1 MLTITHKK
9 FDIGILGVWYGLNYG
24 SVLTYYALQSVLKQM
39 GLSPLMI
46 EKPGAADDDFERRDT
61 HARRFANEHFQTSGT
76 RPLNR
81 QHELNKLC
89 DGFIIGSDQVWNY
102 GISRAFGKTFYLDFA
117 EDNKKKIA
125 YAASFGHGTD
135 FAPEEERV
143 LISRLMKRFDAIAV
157 REDDGVR
164 LCRDVY
170 HVDATRVLDP
180 VFLAN
185 PEDYTAFA
193 ERSHFHEQSPYMLA
207 YILDTTP
214 EKKSL
219 LLHMSKRLGLRP
231 VIMLDG
237 FGSNAEVNR
246 KILNMDDCVRT
257 KLEVY
262 DWLYFFKNTS
272 YVLTDSFHGM
282 CFSVLFNKQFLPLPN
297 KHRGYSRFRSIA
309 NLLDITD
316 RLIMD
321 PAREL
326 KDEKF
331 MQPVDYTRINA
342 ILDNDRTRCR
352 QWLNDAIEGLGE
364 RLVGMNGHRLTHNVT
379 HILDVPRACTG
390 CGTCSAVCPS
400 YSIEMRP
407 DEFGFLR
414 PIIDASTCV
423 DCGLCEKRCPALHP
437 QYKNSTNP
445 GCYAMMAPDEIRK
458 VSSSGGMFTVAAEYV
473 LNQGGAVCGA
483 AYKANFEVEHIV
495 VDHKADLERIRGSK
509 YMQSNAA
516 PAYPRVRELLQQGK
530 TVLFTGMPCQVAGLC
545 SFLDKN
551 YDNLYTM
558 DLVCHGITSSK
569 VFEKY
574 HQEVLG
580 GKKITRLEFKA
591 KQPWGWHAGVNAW
604 FDDGTKYSKPLE
616 TDPYFRCYLQSL
628 AKNVA
633 CADCT
638 SNRMPRQGDLTIGDF
653 WKIGTFD
660 PSLNDNKGTSLIL
673 VNSQKGEDFF
683 VKLKPS
689 MAVVK
694 EAPLA
699 TAIMGNRSLEH
710 SYPMNKNREMFFKNF
725 KKINLD
731 TLQAS
736 CISNRVYEQEFIEL
750 SKLVPPED
758 QEFYFIAKFAAE
770 NYRGRKIVTWAR
782 SNKFEKILQ
791 RYFGLSVS
799 FGVTMRRESIIKGSV
814 EDIATLKG
822 KSDDYYLVSL
832 DKAYDDG
839 VYKLLASYGYLEKR
853 DFVFRRFK
861 PIVLENLDLSKGNY
875 SDVFG
880 NTIEGFRST
889 VGKVIFRGF
898 NNHIMFG
905 KDMISARFLTF
916 DLCANSRVDI
926 GERVSFNAPTQI
938 ESRGFEYGSLLK
950 IGNDCSFR
958 LGGLFRFYTPS
969 TAIIGDHCTATSNFG
984 LHVNMG
990 KKIIIGCDC
999 MFSFENDLWAGD
1011 GHAIFDVK
1019 SGKCTNR
1026 DMSGV
1031 YHPSNHLVIGNH
1043 VWVGKQAFL
1052 MHGTNIGSGSIVGAC
1067 SVVKGVFPNNCTIAG
1082 NPAIKVKENVAWSRD
1097 GMANNLENCGRPE
1110 YAILTS
1116 PASAPI
1122 SGRKVLV
1129 IGGTRFMGVQPV
1141 KELIALGNDVTIA
1154 TRGLN
1159 RDNFGMYVNRLVI
1172 DVSNETSVKAALSG
1186 KYFDVVF
1193 DNLAYCSQYVN
1204 NVLSHVKCGKYI
1216 QLSSVEAYEY
1226 LIPDMKEEYFN
1237 PYKLHVEIR
1246 SVTAGYIKGKRLA
1259 EAIAYQHF
1267 KNLSVTTV
1275 RIPYVTKTDRLFYY
1289 CKNIVNQ
1296 DAMNIDDVSRGF
1308 TFIRDTEVGS
1318 FLPWI
1323 AAQDFSGPINLA
1335 SEGMVTIDMILKYIE
1350 EKTGKKAIIDTKN
1363 GSKSPFH
1370 EFNEKTFS
1378 MNMNKARQLGYKTSH
1393 INDWFWKLMDE
1404 YIARALK

>member
-1 MLTITHKK
+1 MHKK
-9 FDIGILGVWYGLNYG
+9 FDIGVLGVWYGLNYG
-24 SVLTYYALQSVLKQM
+24 SVLTYYALQSTLKKI

-76 RPLNR
+76 RPLDR
-81 QHELNKLC
+81 QYELNNLC

-117 EDNKKKIA
+117 DDDKKKVA

-135 FAPEEERV
+135 FAPEEERI

-180 VFLAN
+180 VFLAS
-185 PEDYTAFA
+185 PDDYAAFA
-193 ERSHFHEQSPYMLA
+193 ERSRFKEAAPYMLA
-207 YILDTTP
+207 YILDATP
-214 EKKSL
+214 EKKAL

-237 FGSNAEVNR
+237 FGNNAEVNR
-246 KILNMDDCVRT
+246 KMLNMDDCVRT

-262 DWLYFFKNTS
+262 DWLYFFKNAS

-282 CFSVLFNKQFLPLPN
+282 CFSLLFNKQFLPLPN

-309 NLLDITD
+309 NLLNLTD
-316 RLIMD
+316 RLVMD
-321 PAREL
+321 PVKEL
-326 KDEKF
+326 KEEKF
-331 MQPVDYTRINA
+331 MLSVDYTQVNS
-342 ILDNDRTRCR
+342 ILNNDRIRCR
-352 QWLNDAIEGLGE
+352 EWLNDALKGLGGD
-364 RLVGMNGHRLTHNVT
+364 LVNVDGRKLTRNVL
-379 HILDVPRACTG
+379 HVLNVQRACTG
-390 CGTCSAVCPS
+390 CGTCSAVCPVH
-400 YSIEMRP
+400 SIEMKP

-414 PIIDASTCV
+414 PVIDTATCV
-423 DCGLCEKRCPALHP
+423 DCGLCAKHCPALHP
-437 QYKNSTNP
+437 QYKNNSNP
-445 GCYAMMAPDEIRK
+445 GCYAMMAPDAIRK
-458 VSSSGGMFTVAAEYV
+458 ISSSGGMFTVAAEYI
-473 LNQGGAVCGA
+473 LKHNGAVCGA
-483 AYKANFEVEHIV
+483 AYKENFEVEHIIV
-495 VDHKADLERIRGSK
+495 EDKESLERIRGSK
-509 YMQSNAA
+509 YMQSNSA
-516 PAYPRVRELLQQGK
+516 PSYPRIKELLEQGRL
-530 TVLFTGMPCQVAGLC
+530 VLFTGMPCQVAGLY
-545 SFLDKN
+545 SALGKD
-551 YDNLYTM
+551 YDNLVTM

-591 KQPWGWHAGVNAW
+591 KEPWGWHAGVNAW

-616 TDPYFRCYLQSL
+616 TDPYFRSYLQSL
-628 AKNVA
+628 AKNLA

-660 PSLNDNKGTSLIL
+660 PSLNDNKGTSLVL
-673 VNSQKGEDFF
+673 VNNQKGEDFF
-683 VKLKPS
+683 KKLKPT
-689 MAVVK
+689 MAMVK

-710 SYPMNKNREMFFKNF
+710 SYPMNKNRDMFFKNF
-725 KKINLD
+725 KKMNLD
-731 TLQAS
+731 TLQAA
-736 CISNRVYEQEFIEL
+736 CLNNRVYEQEFIEL
-750 SKLVPPED
+750 SKLVPPAD
-758 QEFYFIAKFAAE
+758 QEFYLIAKFAAE
-770 NYRGRKIVTWAR
+770 NCRGRKIVTWVR

-791 RYFGLSVS
+791 RYFGRSVA
-799 FGVTMRRESIIKGSV
+799 FGVTMRRESIRRGHV
-814 EDIATLKG
+814 EDITTLKG

-832 DKAYDDG
+832 DRAYDDG
-839 VYKLLASYGYLEKR
+839 VYKLLSSYGYLEKR

-875 SDVFG
+875 SDAFG

-905 KDMISARFLTF
+905 RDMVSARFLTF
-916 DLCANSRVDI
+916 DLCANARIDI

-958 LGGLFRFYTPS
+958 LGGLFRFYTPA

-990 KKIIIGCDC
+990 KKAIIGRDC
-999 MFSFENDLWAGD
+999 MFSFENELWAGD
-1011 GHAIFDVK
+1011 GHAVFDVK
-1019 SGKCTNR
+1019 SGECTNR
-1026 DMSGV
+1026 KMSGS
-1031 YHPSNHLVIGNH
+1031 YHPSNLLVLGEH

-1052 MHGTNIGSGSIVGAC
+1052 MHGTNIGSGSIVGAR
-1067 SVVKGVFPNNCTIAG
+1067 SVVKGIFPNNCTIAG
-1082 NPAIKVKENVAWSRD
+1082 NPAIKVKEDVAWSRD
-1097 GMANNLENCGRPE
+1097 GMASGLESCGRPE
-1110 YAILTS
+1110 YAALTR
-1116 PASAPI
+1116 PAKAPI

-1129 IGGTRFMGVQPV
+1129 IGGTRFMGVQLV
-1141 KELIALGNDVTIA
+1141 KELIALGNNVTIA
-1154 TRGLN
+1154 TRGRK
-1159 RDNFGMYVNRLVI
+1159 RDSFGMYVERLFM
-1172 DVSNETSVKAALSG
+1172 DVSNEASVKAALSG

-1193 DNLAYCSQYVN
+1193 DNLAYCSLYAN

-1216 QLSSVEAYEY
+1216 QLSSMETYENM
-1226 LIPDMKEEYFN
+1226 IPDMREEYFN
-1237 PYKLHVEIR
+1237 PYNLQVEIR
-1246 SVTAGYIKGKRLA
+1246 GVSVGYVKGKRLA
-1259 EAIAYQHF
+1259 EAVAYQYF
-1267 KNLSVTTV
+1267 KKLPVTTV

-1289 CKNIVNQ
+1289 CKSIVKQ
-1296 DAMNIDDVSRGF
+1296 EAMNIDDVSRGF

-1323 AAQDFSGPINLA
+1323 AAQDFNGPINLA

-1350 EKTGKKAIIDTKN
+1350 GKTGKVAIIDTKN
-1363 GSKSPFH
+1363 GTKSPFH

-1378 MNMNKARQLGYKTSH
+1378 LNMDRAKQLGYHVSN
-1393 INDWFWKLMDE
+1393 INSWFWNLMDE
-1404 YIARALK
+1404 YIARAMK